1 MPAASTYNLSVQV
14 SDFEEICLLIQI
26 ACLVCDFCS
35 SGKRFACGFL
45 QIPLRDG
52 HPCRPANGSP
62 SLVRRRPSLPSE
74 CALPGAQKQKPARLT
89 LAGFLIKS
97 RRLPTLPRSFPR
109 STIGSSR
116 LNFRV
121 RDGNGCDPADKI
133 TGKLSNR
140 IVTGKS
146 HAQARVLVA

>member
-1 MPAASTYNLSVQV
+1 MLSRA
-14 SDFEEICLLIQI
+14 LL
-26 ACLVCDFCS
+26 
-35 SGKRFACGFL
+35 
-45 QIPLRDG
+45 
-52 HPCRPANGSP
+52 
-62 SLVRRRPSLPSE
+62 
-74 CALPGAQKQKPARLT
+74 
-89 LAGFLIKS
+89 KS

-133 TGKLSNR
+133 TGKLFEFESISDVRNQKDR
-140 IVTGKS
+140 IVTAGKS